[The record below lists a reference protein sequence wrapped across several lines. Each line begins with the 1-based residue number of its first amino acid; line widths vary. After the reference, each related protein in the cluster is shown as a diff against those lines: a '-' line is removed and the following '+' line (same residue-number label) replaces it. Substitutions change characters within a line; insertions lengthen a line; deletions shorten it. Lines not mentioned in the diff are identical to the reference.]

1 MIEWGIRYQKLA
13 KMIAFD
19 TISKANPHGYHGR
32 FVVKEI
38 NKFLKEF
45 LWSSG
50 EVSKGGAK
58 VAWKIVCK
66 PNTHGGL
73 GLKDLGME
81 KMSSGANN
89 GAKPLKSILKITR
102 PKGAAGDTID
112 AAGAGK
118 TKKDGVGIQ
127 PFKVR
132 RKVSIAP
139 DGTEHVFTY
148 VQTES
153 SDHVCSSVQMN
164 EVHQVA
170 MPIEDVNEANKSTSS
185 LIMFLSLY
193 IRKEFNSPCNEGI
206 KSFANLFNDMGG
218 VMDSNEASKK
228 LNFRSFVNEEK
239 VENSDIVLPRDA
251 IDKVKNKYE
260 NSLVGY
266 FIGKSLAFP
275 IVQNYVNN
283 TWGKFGLQKL
293 MRNDDGIFLF
303 KFADKRGMEQVLVCI
318 KVPLVAYSEDG
329 LSLIATQIGKPLM
342 LDAFTSTMCV
352 EAWGRISFARAL
364 VEISSDTDL
373 KKEVIMAVPNED
385 GTSYTRE
392 VISVEYEWQPPS
404 DGFTEV
410 ERKKNKGK
418 KADEQPRAR
427 HIDGIRLTKPKP
439 NFYWQKTG
447 TNKSGADLVNKGPTD
462 ANSSINKV
470 NGPSTSN
477 SFDIL
482 NNVDEG
488 DACCVSSYMG
498 NEEVDQAVG
507 HATISKHTSPT
518 WNEDFESDDEV
529 DEGKLLTQDMILR
542 WGSYDD
548 MMVCILCKQN
558 TESHDLCS
566 SMFVHSGIWSNMLIM
581 MDWNVPNFGWN
592 EIVERLTAMPCK
604 RSIGSNIRRLCLET
618 RIMGLRVKKS
628 SAVSSVAAKWN
639 IISRIHKEVSSLGR
653 KVIRVLKC
661 LAKPSILFRNSYGCL
676 ALSISILM
684 GYGGEPTV
692 MMPVLTVL

>member
-1 MIEWGIRYQKLA
+1 
-13 KMIAFD
+13 
-19 TISKANPHGYHGR
+19 
-32 FVVKEI
+32 
-38 NKFLKEF
+38 
-45 LWSSG
+45 
-50 EVSKGGAK
+50 
-58 VAWKIVCK
+58 
-66 PNTHGGL
+66 
-73 GLKDLGME
+73 ME
-81 KMSSGANN
+81 KMSS
-89 GAKPLKSILKITR
+89 
-102 PKGAAGDTID
+102 
-112 AAGAGK
+112 GAGK

-153 SDHVCSSVQMN
+153 CDQVCRNSASRYKWKSNVADADFVRFSVG
-164 EVHQVA
+164 E
-170 MPIEDVNEANKSTSS
+170 SCLCS
-185 LIMFLSLY
+185 LVMRAFP
-193 IRKEFNSPCNEGI
+193 KTVP
-206 KSFANLFNDMGG
+206 NLFDANDDPSH
-218 VMDSNEASKK
+218 VPSKK
-228 LNFRSFVNEEK
+228 LNFWSFVNEEK
-239 VENSDIVLPRDA
+239 VENYDIVLPRDA

-303 KFADKRGMEQVLVCI
+303 KFSDKRGMEQVLERGPWLIHNTPLILNKWTPSLPLRKDEVTKVPVWVKLH

-329 LSLIATQIGKPLM
+329 LSPIATQIGKPLM

-392 VISVEYEWQPPS
+392 VISVEYEWQPPRCADCKNFGHSDDKCPKIVREPVTCTTPVMNS

-418 KADEQPRAR
+418 KADQQPRAR

-488 DACCVSSYMG
+488 DACCVSSSMG
-498 NEEVDQAVG
+498 NQEVDQAVG

-529 DEGKLLTQDMILR
+529 D
-542 WGSYDD
+542 
-548 MMVCILCKQN
+548 
-558 TESHDLCS
+558 
-566 SMFVHSGIWSNMLIM
+566 
-581 MDWNVPNFGWN
+581 
-592 EIVERLTAMPCK
+592 
-604 RSIGSNIRRLCLET
+604 
-618 RIMGLRVKKS
+618 
-628 SAVSSVAAKWN
+628 
-639 IISRIHKEVSSLGR
+639 
-653 KVIRVLKC
+653 KVIFPEGNKFEDQFDIRLKDRV
-661 LAKPSILFRNSYGCL
+661 
-676 ALSISILM
+676 
-684 GYGGEPTV
+684 
-692 MMPVLTVL
+692 

>member
-1 MIEWGIRYQKLA
+1 M
-13 KMIAFD
+13 
-19 TISKANPHGYHGR
+19 
-32 FVVKEI
+32 
-38 NKFLKEF
+38 
-45 LWSSG
+45 
-50 EVSKGGAK
+50 
-58 VAWKIVCK
+58 
-66 PNTHGGL
+66 
-73 GLKDLGME
+73 
-81 KMSSGANN
+81 MSSSANN
-89 GAKPLKSILKITR
+89 RSKPLKSFLKITR

-112 AAGAGK
+112 VAGAGK
-118 TKKDGVGIQ
+118 TKKDGMGIQ

-148 VQTES
+148 VQTEC

-164 EVHQVA
+164 EVHQVS
-170 MPIEDVNEANKSTSS
+170 MPIKDVNEANMSTSS
-185 LIMFLSLY
+185 NHVSEFVHTKGIQQVDTNGNPNVADADLCQVRCNGDQIYGSL
-193 IRKEFNSPCNEGI
+193 CNEGI

-218 VMDSNEASKK
+218 VMDSNKASALK
-228 LNFRSFVNEEK
+228 K

-303 KFADKRGMEQVLVCI
+303 KFADKRGMEQVLERGPWLIHNTPLILNKWTPSLPLRKDDVTKVPLWVKLH
-318 KVPLVAYSEDG
+318 KVPLVAYLEDG

-342 LDAFTSTMCV
+342 LDTFTSIVCV

-364 VEISSDTDL
+364 VEISSDSDL

-385 GTSYTRE
+385 ETSYTRE
-392 VISVEYEWQPPS
+392 VISVKYEWKSSRCADCRVFGHRGDKCPKIVRETVTCTTSDMNS

-410 ERKKNKGK
+410 KRKKNKGK
-418 KADEQPRAR
+418 KADQQPRSR

-439 NFYWQKTG
+439 NFYWQKIG
-447 TNKSGADLVNKGPTD
+447 TNKSGADLVKKGPGD

-488 DACCVSSYMG
+488 DACCVSSSMG
-498 NEEVDQAVG
+498 NQEVDQ
-507 HATISKHTSPT
+507 
-518 WNEDFESDDEV
+518 
-529 DEGKLLTQDMILR
+529 
-542 WGSYDD
+542 
-548 MMVCILCKQN
+548 
-558 TESHDLCS
+558 
-566 SMFVHSGIWSNMLIM
+566 
-581 MDWNVPNFGWN
+581 
-592 EIVERLTAMPCK
+592 
-604 RSIGSNIRRLCLET
+604 
-618 RIMGLRVKKS
+618 
-628 SAVSSVAAKWN
+628 
-639 IISRIHKEVSSLGR
+639 
-653 KVIRVLKC
+653 VLKGKQIIVR
-661 LAKPSILFRNSYGCL
+661 LLRLLIEMVIGLTSSHEGDSGSGVGKGLESVRYGISNVLDTEYWGFLGVGTTFDYLQILTFS
-676 ALSISILM
+676 
-684 GYGGEPTV
+684 
-692 MMPVLTVL
+692 